1 MARGADAREDGRH
14 RLALVERRLDQPRL
28 AQLRAQLRGRSGGGR
43 RRLRAHDGRALQPGP
58 QGRDADRAGSL
69 AAARRDQQGEGM
81 GSASM
86 GIPALRRET
95 MTNVT
100 ALRKSPGSLHLELPK
115 LPYAEDALA
124 PIISAETLQF
134 HHGKHHRKYIDT
146 ANQLL
151 EKEPVEAHSLEE
163 LVRKT
168 SGKLFNNAA
177 QAWNHDFYW
186 HSLSPKGGR
195 PSAALRHQLERDFG
209 SYEKFVDKLA
219 AAANGQ
225 FGSGWAWL
233 VQREGKLD
241 VMSTAN

>member
-1 MARGADAREDGRH
+1 
-14 RLALVERRLDQPRL
+14 
-28 AQLRAQLRGRSGGGR
+28 
-43 RRLRAHDGRALQPGP
+43 
-58 QGRDADRAGSL
+58 
-69 AAARRDQQGEGM
+69 
-81 GSASM
+81 
-86 GIPALRRET
+86 

-151 EKEPVEAHSLEE
+151 EQDPVEARSLEE
-163 LVRKT
+163 LLRVAT
-168 SGKLFNNAA
+168 GKLFNNAA

-186 HSLSPKGGR
+186 HSLSPKGGK
-195 PSAALRHQLERDFG
+195 PSPALRHQFERDFG
-209 SYEKFVDKLA
+209 STEKFVDRFA

-233 VQREGKLD
+233 VKQGGKLD
-241 VMSTAN
+241 VMTTANAETPMKQGIQCLLTLDVWEHAYYVDYRNQRERYVQAAIEKLLNWEFAERNL